1 MLDRIA
7 LNFAQL
13 PSGYYIEAVLALPR
27 TEERAGEVDTDYNEL
42 RGVLGKV
49 LETMAPGG
57 RIKVGQPGDQVIQEA
72 ILIGFLVER
81 EHDQVFSTRLE
92 VLTLADDP
100 SQTQVHSSCP
110 TPSKETTKPLRTKE
124 KPRLFDP

>member
-13 PSGYYIEAVLALPR
+13 PSGYYAEAVLALPG
-27 TEERAGEVDTDYNEL
+27 TEERAGEVDADYDEL

-57 RIKVGQPGDQVIQEA
+57 RIKAGQPGDQVVQEA
-72 ILIGFLVER
+72 ILVGFLVER
-81 EHDQVFSTRLE
+81 ENGQVFSLF
-92 VLTLADDP
+92 
-100 SQTQVHSSCP
+100 
-110 TPSKETTKPLRTKE
+110 RTV
-124 KPRLFDP
+124 